1 VGRSPTGLPW
11 AAETVCPVACSPLT
25 PAAALTGVGAPV
37 HGKSACPV
45 RSLFSLLTSN
55 NIGVGGRLIE
65 LYYCFGDYD
74 GVALFQAPD
83 ETTAVA
89 ALLAVIAPG
98 HVKTI
103 KTTVLM
109 TVPQTVEA
117 MRKASGQSYSAPR

>member
-1 VGRSPTGLPW
+1 MGLYMTQFSYTPEAW
-11 AAETVCPVACSPLT
+11 AAL
-25 PAAALTGVGAPV
+25 
-37 HGKSACPV
+37 V
-45 RSLFSLLTSN
+45 RNPTDRKEGLATLMRNT
-55 NIGVGGRLIE
+55 GGRLIE

-74 GVALFQAPD
+74 GVALFEAPD
-83 ETTAVA
+83 ETTAVGV
-89 ALLAVIAPG
+89 LLAVIAPG